1 MSFQCEL
8 CGLLFPS
15 EKNLST
21 HRSKFCAGSDLHK
34 RVGSRLQQQ
43 MVEESVQPAAL
54 TRYLLEGG
62 RPPEALG
69 ALGNL
74 EDLSVA
80 ELRARVTADAGRQA
94 ERKAQAER
102 AAGRAQR
109 RLAAERAKTELQ
121 QQEMKARMA
130 SMRAA
135 EVQARV
141 ELRVAERKLETAEL
155 EGEAERQGETLDALR
170 RQEAELQ
177 DQRRQAEAAAARGT
191 ASPSTSS
198 GSGTS
203 I

>member
-8 CGLLFPS
+8 CGLLLPS

-21 HRSKFCAGSDLHK
+21 HRSSSAQAPISTNGWAHAC
-34 RVGSRLQQQ
+34 SRW
-43 MVEESVQPAAL
+43 SRRRAARAL

-155 EGEAERQGETLDALR
+155 EGEAEQQGETLDALR
-170 RQEAELQ
+170 RQRLSCRTRGGK
-177 DQRRQAEAAAARGT
+177 RRPRPRESSSSSARATRGRRCR
-191 ASPSTSS
+191 
-198 GSGTS
+198 
-203 I
+203 